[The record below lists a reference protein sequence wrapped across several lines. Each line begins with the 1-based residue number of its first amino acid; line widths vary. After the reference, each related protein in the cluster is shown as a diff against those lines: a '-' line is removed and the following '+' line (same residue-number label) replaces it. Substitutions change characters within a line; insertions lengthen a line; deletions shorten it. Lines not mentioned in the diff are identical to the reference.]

1 MDGSR
6 EIGRSQA
13 DLTDHVRKASH
24 ESHDTVI
31 VMEKVLAL
39 NLKKQETQLH
49 WHEQLIGLLSR
60 MYK

>member
-1 MDGSR
+1 MEAERLTDR
-6 EIGRSQA
+6 NQA
-13 DLTDHVRKASH
+13 DHVCKDNH
-24 ESHDTVI
+24 ESQDPVI